1 MLWSG
6 HYKNGIDSV
15 KLVRILQA
23 LVISASQG
31 QKAVI
36 DGKLMPS
43 AYKAI
48 YRSRFSRKE
57 QIHPSGIKRPM
68 NKIRDYADI

>member
-48 YRSRFSRKE
+48 YRPRFSSKNRFTHLGLKD
-57 QIHPSGIKRPM
+57 P
-68 NKIRDYADI
+68 